1 MPDGAGAR
9 RGGTLSWIIDKE
21 TAVTDTTA
29 TTSPTAPADSERK
42 LVRPTEGRV
51 LAGVAAGLAR
61 YFGIS
66 PVVYRVAFA
75 ALVLLGGSGLILY
88 AAAWLVI
95 PDERRGESVVEE
107 AVHNHRERPWL
118 VIGVGLV
125 GLGLIL
131 GIAGGQLWANPSRA
145 WLPALAVG
153 LAILWWQRRDRLRG
167 DAPAAGA
174 TSPTGAPAVLSRR
187 RWPVFPAVLG
197 TVVAGAGVLG
207 LLQATDTVDV
217 NWTVALAGGVV
228 LVGVGIAVGAFFGG
242 VGALAALG
250 AILASILVAVAA
262 IDVPLRGPVGHR
274 TVHPASILKLHDT
287 YRQAIG
293 DLEVDLQDVQ
303 LPAGE
308 TDVNASVGIGH
319 LTVRVPQDVRVEVTS
334 HVTGGESR
342 IFGSDDNG
350 WNVERTTVD
359 DLGQGNGRSLVLN
372 AKVGFGEIDVVRG

>member
-1 MPDGAGAR
+1 M
-9 RGGTLSWIIDKE
+9 S
-21 TAVTDTTA
+21 DTTTLTPDA
-29 TTSPTAPADSERK
+29 AEPADVERK

-75 ALVLLGGSGLILY
+75 ALVLVGGSGLILY

-107 AVHNHRERPWL
+107 AVHNHRDRPWL

-131 GIAGGQLWANPSRA
+131 GVAGGQLWTDPSRA

-153 LAILWWQRRDRLRG
+153 LAIVWWQRKDRAGRRPRTGNDEATAEQL
-167 DAPAAGA
+167 PA
-174 TSPTGAPAVLSRR
+174 RR
-187 RWPVFPAVLG
+187 RWPVFPVVLG

-228 LVGVGIAVGAFFGG
+228 FVGIGVAVGAFFGG

-250 AILASILVAVAA
+250 AILASILVAVAT
-262 IDVPLRGPVGHR
+262 IDVPLHGPIGDR
-274 TVHPASILKLHDT
+274 TVHPTSIRALHDE

-293 DLEVDLQDVQ
+293 NLQVDLSDLE
-303 LPAGE
+303 LPSGRTKVTA
-308 TDVNASVGIGH
+308 TLGIGH
-319 LTVRVPQDVRVEVTS
+319 LTVIVPRDVIVDVKADVTAGQ
-334 HVTGGESR
+334 TR
-342 IFGSDDNG
+342 LFGREDNG
-350 WNVERTTVD
+350 WNVENTADR
-359 DLGQGNGRSLVLN
+359 LGLTGESALQLDT
-372 AKVGFGEIDVVRG
+372 KVGFGEIEVRRG